1 MNKKENYHNKF
12 SNDDLNDDEKI
23 LSEYIAD
30 NEIMF
35 SKKGMS
41 GGKIINKDIKIPTYR
56 DLNSNDK
63 IIGAGSETKTE
74 KSKSTIKQEQE
85 SAKQLS
91 ETKTDQKSTMKE
103 EQESTIKQKSET
115 KTDQK
120 STMKEE
126 QESTIKQL
134 SPYERH
140 KIEKMKAK
148 PVVLNETG
156 VKFMESV
163 NSDGYLTFVSSS
175 LSSKSSKSSQSSQS
189 SQSSH
194 FEDDQIGAVDGK
206 IVTIGTNEFLK
217 LTDTVPAKDILMES
231 YNAGNSSIK
240 LYQNTK
246 SNIISQHPNY
256 KNEINYMSTQPIKN
270 VANTPFDT
278 YIRFALTSNYL
289 NKFMKPLVYRR
300 KDLKLVT
307 KGSECKDYINLIK
320 LPKETAWLINH
331 IQLYFQQ
338 VKNDLVLNENTGY
351 YMMNVSIEDKEEGKT
366 INVEFPVMC
375 KHIFMT
381 YDGRSLD
388 EISEE
393 CSRAGICK
401 YCGDSLVSSAIDDT
415 TQLPPVVTDLIY
427 KLIDLFDGDVS
438 DQDYFI
444 RIFNNFSKIV
454 NKFVKTDDTNYI
466 NKASATAALYTY
478 KIVKDAL
485 KKGLINELSTGVIM
499 KKILENSSLI
509 GWDINKMDELINRG
523 IIQDTTD
530 FINVLKNDTKIKI
543 EGLTLNDV
551 FKISTEDIKKLKD
564 ENKLELLRQVLND
577 ENYQT
582 ILLNTSTK
590 IKDLTVKNLP
600 INVESTDY
608 EKTESFAKIVK
619 SWCPENVYH
628 EFKSGTCS
636 KCGIKENLSNVETIY
651 KKYEKKFINNF
662 DFKTENKFSIASK
675 IEIVNVDSLISQNK
689 DIQTYFMKKLD
700 LSNKDYQDFIKS
712 VCGIK
717 RIIIN
722 TLEVLLGHTNKPLD
736 KLNIEELLSL
746 VVYVDKNGLSDTLVP
761 SLSLVKYSVDEFIT
775 SCGNYDYEDI
785 DSDDD

>member
-1 MNKKENYHNKF
+1 MIKKENYHNKF
-12 SNDDLNDDEKI
+12 LNDNLNDEDERM
-23 LSEYIAD
+23 LSEYIMD
-30 NEIMF
+30 NEFMF
-35 SKKGMS
+35 SKKGMT
-41 GGKIINKDIKIPTYR
+41 GGKIINKDIKIPTYH
-56 DLNSNDK
+56 DLTSNNK
-63 IIGAGSETKTE
+63 IIGAGS
-74 KSKSTIKQEQE
+74 I
-85 SAKQLS
+85 S
-91 ETKTDQKSTMKE
+91 ETKLEINKSTM
-103 EQESTIKQKSET
+103 
-115 KTDQK
+115 
-120 STMKEE
+120 
-126 QESTIKQL
+126 KQL
-134 SPYERH
+134 SPYEKH

-148 PVVLNETG
+148 LVVLNEIG

-163 NSDGYLTFVSSS
+163 NTDGYITFTSSS
-175 LSSKSSKSSQSSQS
+175 TSSKSS
-189 SQSSH
+189 H
-194 FEDDQIGAVDGK
+194 FDDDQIGAVDGK

-217 LTDTVPAKDILMES
+217 LTDTIPAKDILMES

-256 KNEINYMSTQPIKN
+256 INEINYMTTQPIKN

-289 NKFMKPLVYRR
+289 NKFIKPLVYRR

-307 KGSECKDYINLIK
+307 KGSECKDFINLIK

-338 VKNDLVLNENTGY
+338 VRDNLVLNENTGY
-351 YMMNVSIEDKEEGKT
+351 YIMNVSIENNDGKT
-366 INVEFPVMC
+366 VNVEFPVMC

-427 KLIDLFDGDVS
+427 KLIDLFNGDVS

-444 RIFNNFSKIV
+444 KIFNNFSKII
-454 NKFVKTDDTNYI
+454 NKFVKTDDINYTD
-466 NKASATAALYTY
+466 KASAAAALYAY
-478 KIVKDAL
+478 KIVQDAL
-485 KKGLINELSTGVIM
+485 KKGYINELSTNTIM

-530 FINVLKNDTKIKI
+530 FINVLKNDTKIRI
-543 EGLTLNDV
+543 EGLTLDDV
-551 FKISTEDIKKLKD
+551 FKMSTEDIKKLKD

-582 ILLNTSTK
+582 ILLNTSTE
-590 IKDLTVKNLP
+590 IKDLSAKDLP
-600 INVESTDY
+600 INVEPTDY
-608 EKTESFAKIVK
+608 EKTESFTKIVK
-619 SWCPENVYH
+619 TWCPENVYH
-628 EFKSGTCS
+628 DFKSGTCS
-636 KCGIKENLSNVETIY
+636 KCGIKENLSNIETIY
-651 KKYEKKFINNF
+651 KKYEKQFINNF

-675 IEIVNVDSLISQNK
+675 IEIINIDSLISQNK
-689 DIQTYFMKKLD
+689 DIQTYFMKKLN

-712 VCGIK
+712 ICGIK

-722 TLEVLLGHTNKPLD
+722 TLEILLGHTNKPLD
-736 KLNIEELLSL
+736 KLKIEELLSL
-746 VVYVDKNGLSDTLVP
+746 VVYVDKNGLSDTLVY

-775 SCGNYDYEDI
+775 SCSNYDYEDI
-785 DSDDD
+785 DSDDE